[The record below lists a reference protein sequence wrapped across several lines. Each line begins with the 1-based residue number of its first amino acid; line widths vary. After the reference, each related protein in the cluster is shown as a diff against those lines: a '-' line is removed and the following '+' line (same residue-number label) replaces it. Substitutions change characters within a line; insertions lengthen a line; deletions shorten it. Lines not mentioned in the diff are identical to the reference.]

1 MIDPRTYVRPLPVA
15 NVDALAA
22 AAGSRGRS
30 TRPKTPGELVG
41 AFLEQT
47 GRRELT
53 PAQRRRVRKAMN
65 RSMRGL
71 R

>member
-1 MIDPRTYVRPLPVA
+1 MDINPA
-15 NVDALAA
+15 GAA
-22 AAGSRGRS
+22 VGARGRS

-53 PAQRRRVRKAMN
+53 PAQRRRVCKAMN